1 MRKGWVCCGL
11 LLFLSGCTW
20 PQMSLPNSLAPLTV
34 VEGQAMLPDAY
45 QITADTQPV
54 PRSYQ
59 LLLTKLDSTPLAA
72 GAISDDQGDFTINV
86 PQDLLTSRPSLYE
99 IHLLDQRQNPVLQG
113 LVKLSAQTSQ
123 TTAQLNSASTALTLA
138 ANAYR
143 LDGKDPSSW
152 DITSL
157 LDNTQLES
165 AALSYSY
172 QLATWSNETA
182 GATGSPQPPAPSNE
196 VVQKVLGIATSS

>member
-86 PQDLLTSRPSLYE
+86 PQDLLTSRPSLY
-99 IHLLDQRQNPVLQG
+99 
-113 LVKLSAQTSQ
+113 
-123 TTAQLNSASTALTLA
+123 
-138 ANAYR
+138 
-143 LDGKDPSSW
+143 
-152 DITSL
+152 
-157 LDNTQLES
+157 
-165 AALSYSY
+165 
-172 QLATWSNETA
+172 
-182 GATGSPQPPAPSNE
+182 
-196 VVQKVLGIATSS
+196 